1 MMIKEPK
8 LKTKLEFNF
17 NIDDLELP
25 DMDFLVEEPIEEIKV
40 DIRILEK
47 QRPKGVKTTKKL
59 F

>member
-1 MMIKEPK
+1 MTKEPK

-25 DMDFLVEEPIEEIKV
+25 DMDFLVEEPIEEV
-40 DIRILEK
+40 QADIRILEK
-47 QRPKGVKTTKKL
+47 QRPKGGKTTKKL

>member
-1 MMIKEPK
+1 MTKEPK

-17 NIDDLELP
+17 NIEDLELP
-25 DMDFLVEEPIEEIKV
+25 DMDFLAEDPIDEASV

-47 QRPKGVKTTKKL
+47 QRPKDRKITKKL

>member
-1 MMIKEPK
+1 MTKEPK
-8 LKTKLEFNF
+8 LKTKLDFIF

-25 DMDFLVEEPIEEIKV
+25 DMDFLVEDPIEKIPT

-47 QRPKGVKTTKKL
+47 QKPKGRKTTKKL